1 MFNVVIV
8 EDEAMVAKLNRR
20 FVEADSRFQV
30 AAEFNSGKTA
40 LEWLRSHSADL
51 LILDVYMPALTGTE
65 LLRELRTRGS
75 AIDVIMVTAAHDTH
89 TLDDLLKLGVDDYL
103 VKPFTAQRFQ
113 QALNTFCRNRSAL
126 DNQDQVSQKDIDRLI
141 HMPLAA
147 DGLAENSLAEG
158 DLPKGLQKKTAQ
170 LVWDCLQQAPYQSGI
185 SCEEL
190 SSSTGLSTVTVRRY
204 LNYFLELGEVESH
217 MNYDTGGRPSL
228 AYHPVIQHSAG
239 EK

>member
-20 FVEADSRFQV
+20 FVEADNRFRV
-30 AAEFNSGKTA
+30 AAEFNNGKAA
-40 LEWLRSHSADL
+40 LEWFRSHSADL
-51 LILDVYMPALTGTE
+51 LILDVYMPAFTGTE
-65 LLRELRTRGS
+65 LLRELRSQGS

-89 TLDDLLKLGVDDYL
+89 TLDYLLKLGVDDYL

-113 QALNTFCRNRSAL
+113 QALNTFFRNRSAL

-147 DGLAENSLAEG
+147 EALAENGLGPGLAESG
-158 DLPKGLQKKTAQ
+158 LPKGLQRKTAQ
-170 LVWDCLQQAPYQSGI
+170 LVWDCLLQPQAALGL

-190 SSSTGLSTVTVRRY
+190 SLATGLSAVTVRRY
-204 LNYFLELGEVESH
+204 LNYFMELGEVASR

-228 AYHPVIQHSAG
+228 VYLAHQ
-239 EK
+239 

>member
-20 FVEADSRFQV
+20 FVEADSRFRV
-30 AAEFNSGKTA
+30 AAEFNNGKAA
-40 LEWLRSHSADL
+40 LEWFRSHSADL
-51 LILDVYMPALTGTE
+51 LILDVYMPAFTGTE
-65 LLRELRTRGS
+65 LLRELRARGS

-147 DGLAENSLAEG
+147 EGLAENGLDLAEG
-158 DLPKGLQKKTAQ
+158 HLPKGLQKKTAQ
-170 LVWDCLQQAPYQSGI
+170 LVWDCLRQPQAGSGL

-190 SSSTGLSTVTVRRY
+190 SLATGLSAVTIRRY
-204 LNYFLELGEVESH
+204 LNYFMELGEVASR

-228 AYHPVIQHSAG
+228 AYQLNPAKPQ
-239 EK
+239 E